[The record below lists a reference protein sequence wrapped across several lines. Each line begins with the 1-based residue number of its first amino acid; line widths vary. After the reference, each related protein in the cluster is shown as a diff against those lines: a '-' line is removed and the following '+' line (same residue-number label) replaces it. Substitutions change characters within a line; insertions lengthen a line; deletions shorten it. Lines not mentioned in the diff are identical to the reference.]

1 MSEVYDDEEET
12 SGSITEVE
20 GTKVYTNT
28 TLDCTFPVK
37 VPSTADEFDQMAGR
51 KGACVE
57 EAIRNIIYRSV
68 NHEFRAKLC
77 AKLEEHTGI
86 PRETKTTG
94 EGDSAK
100 TEYTET
106 EKKYKA
112 RLILSGAVDQE
123 RCQIFANEIAK
134 EIKFDPSPS
143 KRRGGP
149 TKEIQIAAESI
160 LNAIEMGQSSGDIVS
175 AKIAAKLGI
184 SDFVA
189 SFGEFN
195 EASLIQALVAIDEK
209 EKREKVSGLL

>member
-1 MSEVYDDEEET
+1 MSEEYDEEDEM
-12 SGSITEVE
+12 SGGLTEVE

-86 PRETKTTG
+86 PRETKTVG
-94 EGDSAK
+94 EGDSAR

-112 RLILSGAVDQE
+112 RLILNGHVDQE
-123 RCQIFANEIAK
+123 KCQIFANEIAK
-134 EIKFDPSPS
+134 EIKFDPSPT

-149 TKEIQIAAESI
+149 TKEIQVAAESI
-160 LNAIEMGQSSGDIVS
+160 LNAIEMGQSTPDIVS
-175 AKIAAKLGI
+175 AKIAAKLGL

-189 SFGEFN
+189 SFGVFN
-195 EASLIQALVAIDEK
+195 EGSLIQALVAIDEK

>member
-12 SGSITEVE
+12 SGAITEVE
-20 GTKVYTNT
+20 GTKIYTNT

-77 AKLEEHTGI
+77 AKLEEYTGI

-123 RCQIFANEIAK
+123 KCQIFANEIAK

-149 TKEIQIAAESI
+149 TKEIQVAAESI

-184 SDFVA
+184 EDFVA

-195 EASLIQALVAIDEK
+195 EASLIQALIAIDEK